1 MASIRAVGV
10 YCVAR
15 LLVAVH
21 GVNTLLAL
29 SRVPSRVR
37 LHAVAISQPRWSA
50 HRSTLPIA
58 IGVAV
63 TLGLSLGKVAAAGR
77 EAVLVVV
84 SAAAAA
90 AVIAAPSASVAA
102 HDISLVGAH

>member
-90 AVIAAPSASVAA
+90 VIAAPSASVAA

>member
-37 LHAVAISQPRWSA
+37 LHAIAVSQPRWSA

-63 TLGLSLGKVAAAGR
+63 TLGLSLGKVAAGGR

-90 AVIAAPSASVAA
+90 VIAAPSASVTA

>member
-37 LHAVAISQPRWSA
+37 LHAIAVSQPRWSA

-63 TLGLSLGKVAAAGR
+63 TLGLSLGKVAAGGR

-84 SAAAAA
+84 SAAA

>member
-21 GVNTLLAL
+21 GVNTLLTL

-63 TLGLSLGKVAAAGR
+63 TLGLSLGKVAAGGR

-84 SAAAAA
+84 SAAAA

>member
-63 TLGLSLGKVAAAGR
+63 TLGLSLGKVAAGGR

-90 AVIAAPSASVAA
+90 TVIAAPSASVAA

>member
-37 LHAVAISQPRWSA
+37 LHAIAVSQPRWSA

-63 TLGLSLGKVAAAGR
+63 TLGLSLGKVAAGGR

-84 SAAAAA
+84 SAAAA

>member
-58 IGVAV
+58 IDVAV
-63 TLGLSLGKVAAAGR
+63 TLRLSLGKIAAGGR

-84 SAAAAA
+84 SAAAA

>member
-1 MASIRAVGV
+1 VASIRAVGV

-63 TLGLSLGKVAAAGR
+63 TLGLSLGKVAAGGR

-84 SAAAAA
+84 SAAAA

>member
-1 MASIRAVGV
+1 VASIRAVGV

-37 LHAVAISQPRWSA
+37 LHAIAVSQPRWSA

-63 TLGLSLGKVAAAGR
+63 TLGLSLGKVAAGGR

-84 SAAAAA
+84 SAAAA